1 MTNAKYL
8 TYFKR
13 KKNSM
18 KMLITYI
25 TRDPLTM
32 MVEHTSN
39 KLSIDTYLVFNLIV
53 LV

>member
-1 MTNAKYL
+1 MTNVEYL

-18 KMLITYI
+18 KMLVTYI

-32 MVEHTSN
+32 MVEHTNNLS
-39 KLSIDTYLVFNLIV
+39 SIDIYLVFNLIV